1 MENNNASSTGNTS
14 KDNKS
19 PILQVSNLNQY
30 YGESHTLWDL
40 DLSVI
45 EGKCTTL
52 MGRNGV
58 GKTTLL
64 QCIMG
69 LQASRDGVINFAGQ
83 EIQKEIAEKRAGFGI
98 GYVPQGR
105 QIFPQLT
112 VGQNLETGLFARK
125 DKSKKIPEFIF
136 ELFPVLKEMI
146 NRRGGDLSGGQ
157 QQQLAIG
164 RALVFDPKMLIL
176 DEPTEGIQPNI
187 VQQIGDII
195 TKLSS
200 EMGITVLL
208 VEQKLPFARRV
219 GDYFCIMERGKNV
232 ATGDMANL
240 NDELVQKFLT
250 V

>member
-1 MENNNASSTGNTS
+1 MNNSS
-14 KDNKS
+14 
-19 PILQVSNLNQY
+19 ILQVSSLNQY

-45 EGKCTTL
+45 EGRCTCL

-69 LQASRDGVINFAGQ
+69 LQDSRDGSISFNGQ
-83 EIQKEIAEKRAGFGI
+83 EIQKEIAEKRAGIGL

-112 VGQNLETGLFARK
+112 VGENLELGLFARK
-125 DKSKKIPEFIF
+125 DGVKKVPEFIF

-146 NRRGGDLSGGQ
+146 GRRGGDLSGGQ

-164 RALVFDPKMLIL
+164 RALVINPKMLIL

-195 TKLSS
+195 TKLST

-232 ATGDMANL
+232 ATGEMSEL
-240 NDELVQKFLT
+240 SDELVQKFLT